1 MSLLGIDMGSSA
13 CKALVFSD
21 AGHVLAQATCSYL
34 FYSSHPTWAELP
46 AEEFWRALVKVCREV
61 AAQVEGDP
69 VEALAISSHGETF
82 TPLGHDGR
90 ALTRAI
96 LNMDNRA
103 VGEARWLAEKIGR
116 QRLFEITGLTA
127 HPMYPAAKILW
138 LRKNRPELFN
148 SVHRFLAVSDYLLTR
163 LGLPPYIDYS
173 LASRYLLFDIR
184 KRCWS
189 EEILSACELS
199 GEQLPLP
206 VPAGTIAGKLA
217 ADVANEL
224 GLRSGTL
231 VVAGGHDQPCG
242 ALGSGVLG
250 PGRVSASFGTY
261 ECLVAASR
269 TPSLTDRA
277 LAANL
282 NSYCHVVP
290 ERYVTLAYFP
300 SGIML
305 DWFLRVMDSSASGKC
320 ATIGE
325 RCACLE
331 RNLSSDPSGLLV
343 TPHLLGTCNPDFDP
357 QASGIIAGI
366 RPGTTGADLYK
377 GILEGIACEFASMC
391 ELLQETA
398 GEFGDVYIS
407 GGGARS
413 VLGLRLRA
421 AMSGRELH
429 MLERPEAV
437 CLGTAMLA
445 GLAAGHYGSFDEAA
459 ERLIRVTETTIPD
472 ATLAASYAGQ
482 RESYRM
488 LYSGLA
494 AFRTAQATSS

>member
-1 MSLLGIDMGSSA
+1 MGSSA

-21 AGHVLAQATCSYL
+21 AGRVLAQTTCSYR
-34 FYSSHPTWAELP
+34 FYSSHPSWAELP
-46 AEEFWRALVKVCREV
+46 AEEFWRAFVKVTREV
-61 AAQVEGDP
+61 SAQADSDP
-69 VEALAISSHGETF
+69 IRVLAISSHGETF
-82 TPLGHDGR
+82 VPLGGNGE
-90 ALTRAI
+90 AMSPAI

-103 VGEARWLAEKIGR
+103 VAEARWIAEKIGR
-116 QRLFEITGLTA
+116 QHLFEITGLTA
-127 HPMYPAAKILW
+127 HAMYPAAKILW
-138 LRKNRPELFN
+138 LRKNQPELFN
-148 SVHRFLAVSDYLLTR
+148 SVRRFLAVPDYLLTR
-163 LGLPPYIDYS
+163 LGLPPHIDYS
-173 LASRYLLFDIR
+173 LASRFLLFDIHR
-184 KRCWS
+184 RCWS
-189 EEILSACELS
+189 EEILSACDMS
-199 GEQLPLP
+199 AEQLPLP
-206 VPAGTIAGKLA
+206 VPAGTMAGKLA
-217 ADVANEL
+217 DDIASEL
-224 GLRSGTL
+224 GLHSGTL
-231 VVAGGHDQPCG
+231 VVVGGHDQPCG

-250 PGRVSASFGTY
+250 SGRVSASFGTY

-269 TPSLTDRA
+269 TPALTERA

-305 DWFLRVMDSSASGKC
+305 DWFLRVIDSSASGKC

-331 RNLSSDPSGLLV
+331 KKLSAEPSGLLI
-343 TPHLLGTCNPDFDP
+343 TPHLLGTCNPDFDT

-366 RPGTTGADLYK
+366 RPGTTGVDLYK

-391 ELLQETA
+391 DLLQETA

-407 GGGARS
+407 GGGSRS
-413 VLGLRLRA
+413 VLGLKLRA
-421 AMSGRELH
+421 ALSGRELH
-429 MLERPEAV
+429 LLERPEAV

-459 ERLIRVTETTIPD
+459 EQLIRVSETIVPD
-472 ATLAASYAGQ
+472 TTLTASYAEQ

-488 LYSGLA
+488 FYSELA
-494 AFRTAQATSS
+494 AFRGAQAASH